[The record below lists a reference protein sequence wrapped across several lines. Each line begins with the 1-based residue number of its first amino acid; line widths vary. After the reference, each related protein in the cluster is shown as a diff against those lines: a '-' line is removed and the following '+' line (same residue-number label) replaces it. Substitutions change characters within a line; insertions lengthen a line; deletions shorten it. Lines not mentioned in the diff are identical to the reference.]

1 MPSNDPDLD
10 LLARIRKGD
19 EQALGIILERYWIH
33 IVRHAAAILGSTTSA
48 EDIAQE
54 TFVRIWERRETW
66 KPIGSLRGLLFMI
79 SRNLSLDELRRDATH
94 TRAVR
99 HSSGVSRFPTPEEH
113 LGGTELDRAYRH
125 ALERLPER
133 RREVYLLV
141 RHHGL
146 SHQEVA
152 QALSLSPQTVANH
165 VRLALID
172 LREALAI
179 HLSSSPTDSSN
190 HEDGPS
196 KLHLA

>member
-1 MPSNDPDLD
+1 MPSNDSDLD

-19 EQALGIILERYWIH
+19 VRALGIILERYWIQV
-33 IVRHAAAILGSTTSA
+33 VRHAAAILGSTTSA

-66 KPIGSLRGLLFMI
+66 KLNGSLRGLLFMI
-79 SRNLSLDELRRDATH
+79 SRNLSLDELRRDVTH
-94 TRAVR
+94 IRAVR
-99 HSSGVSRFPTPEEH
+99 YSSGVSQFPSPEEH
-113 LGGTELDRAYRH
+113 FIGTELDRAYSH
-125 ALERLPER
+125 ALKALPER

-146 SHQEVA
+146 SHQDVA

-172 LREALAI
+172 LREALAV

-190 HEDGPS
+190 HEDGPTR
-196 KLHLA
+196 LHLA

>member
-1 MPSNDPDLD
+1 MSANDSDLD

-19 EQALGIILERYWIH
+19 VRALGIILERYWIH
-33 IVRHAAAILGSTTSA
+33 VVRHAAAILGSTAGA

-66 KPIGSLRGLLFMI
+66 NLEGSVRGLLFMI
-79 SRNLSLDELRRDATH
+79 SRNLSLDEQRREATQR
-94 TRAVR
+94 RAVPY
-99 HSSGVSRFPTPEEH
+99 SSGVSQFPTPEEQY
-113 LGGTELDRAYRH
+113 GGTELERAYSQ
-125 ALERLPER
+125 ALARLPER

-165 VRLALID
+165 VRLALVD
-172 LREALAI
+172 LRQALAA
-179 HLSSSPTDSSN
+179 HLSSSPTNSSN
-190 HEDGPS
+190 HQAGPTR
-196 KLHLA
+196 LHLA

>member
-1 MPSNDPDLD
+1 MPADDLDLD

-19 EQALGIILERYWIH
+19 ERALGIILERYWIH
-33 IVRHAAAILGSTTSA
+33 IVRHAAAILGSTASA

-66 KPIGSLRGLLFMI
+66 KLKGSLRGLLFMI
-79 SRNLSLDELRRDATH
+79 SRNLCLDERRRDVTH

-99 HSSGVSRFPTPEEH
+99 HSSGVSQFPSPEEH
-113 LGGTELDRAYRH
+113 LIGAELDRAYSH

-152 QALSLSPQTVANH
+152 QALSLAPQTVANH

-172 LREALAI
+172 LRKALSV
-179 HLSSSPTDSSN
+179 HLSNPPKDSSN
-190 HEDGPS
+190 HEDGS
-196 KLHLA
+196 TRLHMA